1 MPPLMSTITSGTA
14 QIIETPVLI
23 AASLVAFA
31 AAKVPALPKKSK
43 GGSVDARTMNDIGI
57 EPGRITWIG

>member
-14 QIIETPVLI
+14 QIIEMPALI
-23 AASLVAFA
+23 TASLVAFA
-31 AAKVPALPKKSK
+31 ASKVPAPPQKSK
-43 GGSVDARTMNDIGI
+43 GGSIDARTMNDIGI

>member
-1 MPPLMSTITSGTA
+1 MPPLMSTIANGTA

-31 AAKVPALPKKSK
+31 AARVPPHPPTKRDD
-43 GGSVDARTMNDIGI
+43 GPVDDHTKEDIGI
-57 EPGRITWIG
+57 ERGRITWL